1 MKLTE
6 IIHPGAIVPDLQATD
21 RDGVIRELVAALV
34 DSGGLPADAAGPVV
48 EAVIERESRGSTG
61 FGRGVAVPHAK
72 NPAIKHRVGA
82 VGRSAAGVDFNAL
95 DHQPVYSVVLLL
107 TPAERPQEH
116 LQAMEVVFRNLQQ
129 DMFRRFLRQA
139 DTVEAVRDL
148 LAEADGK

>member
-6 IIHPGAIVPDLQATD
+6 IIQPGAIVPDLQAAD

-34 DSGGLPADAAGPVV
+34 DSGGLPAEAAGAVV
-48 EAVIERESRGSTG
+48 AAAIEREARGSTG

-72 NPAIKHRVGA
+72 DAAIPRRVAA

-107 TPAERPQEH
+107 TPADRPEEH
-116 LQAMEVVFRNLQQ
+116 LQAMNVIFSNLQQ

-139 DTVEAVRDL
+139 DTVAAIHDL
-148 LAEADGK
+148 LAEADAK